1 MAYYQEVLKVRFVTV
16 RDLRLKS
23 GEVWRRVRQE
33 GELVVTSNGKPVAVL
48 ADVDEDRLEDFLQ
61 SLRRARAALAVYR
74 IQARAREERLDRLS
88 EADIEAEIAA
98 VRRERSR

>member
-1 MAYYQEVLKVRFVTV
+1 MMMRFVTV

-48 ADVDEDRLEDFLQ
+48 ADVDEEYLEDFLG
-61 SLRRARAALAVYR
+61 SLRRARATLAVHR
-74 IQARAREERLDRLS
+74 MQTRAREEGLDRLS
-88 EADIEAEIAA
+88 EAEIEAEIEA
-98 VRRERSR
+98 VRRERAR